1 MDENV
6 IWKYICDSPKNYYE
20 EMKFLEL
27 LRSEKSDL
35 EIECLFALRSGH
47 LSLKDLLTKHG
58 ENGVF
63 VILEDLLS
71 NNEMTENVLAQVLN
85 QNLK

>member
-1 MDENV
+1 MRNQT
-6 IWKYICDSPKNYYE
+6 WKLSAYLP
-20 EMKFLEL
+20 L
-27 LRSEKSDL
+27 
-35 EIECLFALRSGH
+35 SGH